1 MYSPRKPLMNLKD
14 LKNITGQV
22 CEIAK
27 STGAFIR
34 QNVEKVQVSDIQTK
48 SQNSL
53 VSYVDQE
60 AERMIV
66 SKLLELIPD
75 AGFVT
80 EEDTVDQSDNREYEW
95 IVDPL
100 DGTTNFL
107 HKIPIFAVSIALRK
121 QGEFIIGVVYNIM
134 VDECF
139 YAWKGGGAWM
149 NGHRITVSG
158 NEDFSESLIATGF
171 PYYDFNRLEQYLSTF
186 KKLLS
191 STRGVRRLGAAA
203 VDLAYV
209 ACGRFDGFFEY
220 SLHIWDIAAGVLLV
234 KEAGGTV
241 SDFEGGDHYLT
252 GSEIIATSPHIY
264 EPLKEIISQQ
274 FALYK
279 DES

>member
-1 MYSPRKPLMNLKD
+1 MKTYQLEK
-14 LKNITGQV
+14 ITLEV

-27 STGAFIR
+27 QAADFIKSNLLKVST
-34 QNVEKVQVSDIQTK
+34 NDIQTK

-66 SKLLELIPD
+66 ARLQELLPE

-80 EEDTVDQSDNREYEW
+80 EEDTIDQSTSESYEW
-95 IVDPL
+95 IIDPL

-107 HKIPIFAVSIALRK
+107 HKIPVFAVSIALRHN
-121 QGEFIIGVVYNIM
+121 GEMLSGVVYNVM

-139 YAWKGGGAWM
+139 YAWRDGGAFL
-149 NGHRITVSG
+149 NGDQISISS

-171 PYYDFNRLEQYLSTF
+171 PYYDFEKLEQYLSTF
-186 KKLLS
+186 KELIS
-191 STRGVRRLGAAA
+191 ETRGLRRLGAAA

-220 SLHIWDIAAGVLLV
+220 SLHIWDIAAGVLIV
-234 KEAGGTV
+234 KEAGGIV
-241 SDFEGGDHYLT
+241 SDFDGGQDHLT

-264 EPLKEIISQQ
+264 EPLKKIISKQ

-279 DES
+279 KAESV

>member
-1 MYSPRKPLMNLKD
+1 MKTYQLEK
-14 LKNITGQV
+14 ITLEV

-27 STGAFIR
+27 QAADFIKSNLLKVST
-34 QNVEKVQVSDIQTK
+34 NDIQTK

-66 SKLLELIPD
+66 ARLQELLPE

-80 EEDTVDQSDNREYEW
+80 EEDTIDQSTSESYEW
-95 IVDPL
+95 IIDPL

-107 HKIPIFAVSIALRK
+107 HKIPVFAVSIALRRD
-121 QGEFIIGVVYNIM
+121 GEMVSGVVYNVM

-139 YAWKGGGAWM
+139 YAWRDGGAFL
-149 NGHRITVSG
+149 NGDPISISS

-171 PYYDFNRLEQYLSTF
+171 PYYDFEKLEQYLSTF
-186 KKLLS
+186 KELIS
-191 STRGVRRLGAAA
+191 ETRGLRRLGAAA

-220 SLHIWDIAAGVLLV
+220 SLHIWDIAAGVLIV
-234 KEAGGTV
+234 KEAGGIV
-241 SDFEGGDHYLT
+241 SDFDGGQDHLT
-252 GSEIIATSPHIY
+252 GSEIIATSPQIY
-264 EPLKEIISQQ
+264 EPLKKIISKQ

-279 DES
+279 KAESV

>member
-1 MYSPRKPLMNLKD
+1 MNSTELEKITLEVCDVAKQAGDFIKTNLLK
-14 LKNITGQV
+14 V
-22 CEIAK
+22 
-27 STGAFIR
+27 SS
-34 QNVEKVQVSDIQTK
+34 SDIQTK

-66 SKLLELIPD
+66 ARLQNLIPD

-80 EEDTVDQSDNREYEW
+80 EEDTVDQSTSELYEW
-95 IVDPL
+95 IIDPL

-107 HKIPIFAVSIALRK
+107 HKIPVFAVSIALRHK
-121 QGEFIIGVVYNIM
+121 GEILSGVVYNIM

-139 YAWKGGGAWM
+139 YAWKNGGAYL
-149 NGHRITVSG
+149 NKERISISP
-158 NEDFSESLIATGF
+158 NLDFTEALIATGF
-171 PYYDFNRLEQYLSTF
+171 PYYDFERLEQYLSTF
-186 KKLLS
+186 KELIS
-191 STRGVRRLGAAA
+191 QTRGLRRLGAAA

-234 KEAGGTV
+234 KEAGGIV
-241 SDFEGGDHYLT
+241 SDFDGGQDHLT
-252 GSEIIATSPHIY
+252 GSEIIATSPQIY
-264 EPLKEIISQQ
+264 EPLKKIISKQ

-279 DES
+279 KAESV